1 MNKSELLNDIVN
13 SCEFKE
19 WLEYQLTYDD
29 FLYSVATNCFF
40 CSGFNSDIIDYL
52 ECELD
57 SEQAYDDALD
67 VVDDILREFSV
78 TDLQHFL
85 NELHDEYHLSA
96 LDLSKY
102 AKYFDGMF
110 SRLLVDCIQDNE
122 SKLVDHFTCY
132 IDSYVD
138 ECFNPDDMCGP
149 QRRAWEQLRREL
161 ICEFESDIQ
170 NIGSYVNYEL
180 VQLLNST
187 DGDHYDDACY
197 YFDNVYTKIY
207 DELV

>member
-1 MNKSELLNDIVN
+1 MNKSELLNAIVD

-29 FLYSVATNCFF
+29 FLYSVANDCFY
-40 CSGFNSDIIDYL
+40 CSGFNSDIVNYL

-57 SEQAYDDALD
+57 SEQAYDDALEI
-67 VVDDILREFSV
+67 VQSILDDFSV

-85 NELHDEYHLSA
+85 NDLHDEYHLSA

-102 AKYFDGMF
+102 ADHFEAMF
-110 SRLLVDCIQDNE
+110 SGLLVEFIQDNE
-122 SKLVDHFTCY
+122 TKLVDHFTSY
-132 IDSYVD
+132 IDCYVD
-138 ECFNPDDMCGP
+138 ECFNTDEMCGP

-170 NIGSYVNYEL
+170 NMGSYVDCEL
-180 VQLLNST
+180 IQVLNSI
-187 DGDHYDDACY
+187 DGGHYDDADE

>member
-1 MNKSELLNDIVN
+1 MNKSELLNAIVD

-29 FLYSVATNCFF
+29 FLYSVAYNCFH

-67 VVDDILREFSV
+67 VVDDILREFSI

-96 LDLSKY
+96 
-102 AKYFDGMF
+102 
-110 SRLLVDCIQDNE
+110 
-122 SKLVDHFTCY
+122 
-132 IDSYVD
+132 
-138 ECFNPDDMCGP
+138 
-149 QRRAWEQLRREL
+149 
-161 ICEFESDIQ
+161 
-170 NIGSYVNYEL
+170 
-180 VQLLNST
+180 LNST